1 MAALQMNEVV
11 GKDKASLLAN
21 VSELKRELLN
31 LRFQKASGE
40 LGNTARFREVRVGI
54 ARAYTEL
61 SKLKHNQTR
70 G

>member
-1 MAALQMNEVV
+1 MGAIQMNEIV
-11 GKDKASLLAN
+11 GKDKVSLIAS

-40 LGNTARFREVRVGI
+40 LGNTSRFREVRISI
-54 ARAYTEL
+54 ARTYSE
-61 SKLKHNQTR
+61 LKHNQTR